1 MTRAE
6 AWCIWIASLL
16 VAGTGI
22 VYGVMRYALTPA
34 DPLAVVNHPWQ
45 PQVQHLHVLL
55 APTLVFAVGLIWR
68 RHVWAGLKARG
79 RAFRSGLTLALTAF
93 PMVVSGYLLQV
104 AIDDAWRKRWIGV
117 HLVTSGLWVVGLLAH
132 RIAAPWRRALPLVLL
147 ALAGLAAPAG
157 DSAAAPAPMDQTPVT
172 VERSFALMGTTLLVQ
187 VTADSRAA
195 GIAASEAGI
204 RACEAA
210 VERLSTW
217 GGTSELARFL
227 AAPAGQA
234 IALSPALYAELT
246 GACAFTRATGGA
258 FDPGIG
264 ALIAAWDLR
273 GTGRR
278 PTVEELA
285 RARASSGIL
294 RLELAGGRA
303 IRPVGLVI
311 DEGGFGKGAAL
322 DDAARA
328 VLAAGARQ
336 ARFDLGGQWLV
347 AGAGDSVT
355 IELADPR
362 ARARPVASVRI
373 AAGSLST
380 SGQSERGVT
389 VDGERIGHVLD
400 PRTGQPARDFGSLT
414 VWATTAFAADC
425 LSTGLYVL
433 GPDSALA
440 WAARTPEIEVVVI
453 ETRPPGLIV
462 RSSAGIAHR
471 IACIAPDA
479 RVDAPGASD

>member
-1 MTRAE
+1 M
-6 AWCIWIASLL
+6 L

-34 DPLAVVNHPWQ
+34 DPMAVVNHPWQ
-45 PQVQHLHVLL
+45 PALQHWHVLS

-68 RHVWAGLKARG
+68 RHVWAGLKTRG

-104 AIDDAWRKRWIGV
+104 SIDDDWRRRWIGV
-117 HLVTSGLWVVGLLAH
+117 HLVTSGLWVVGLVLH
-132 RIAAPWRRALPLVLL
+132 RIADPWRRALPLVLL
-147 ALAGLAAPAG
+147 GLASLAAPAG
-157 DSAAAPAPMDQTPVT
+157 ESAASPAPADRAPVT
-172 VERSFALMGTTLLVQ
+172 VERPFALMGTTLLVQ

-217 GGTSELARFL
+217 DSTSELARFL
-227 AAPAGQA
+227 AAPAGQP
-234 IALSPALYAELT
+234 IALSPALSAELT
-246 GACAFTRATGGA
+246 GACEFTRATGGA

-278 PTVEELA
+278 PTAEELA

-303 IRPVGLVI
+303 IRPAGLVI

-322 DDAARA
+322 DDAPFSPPGPARR
-328 VLAAGARQ
+328 GSI
-336 ARFDLGGQWLV
+336 
-347 AGAGDSVT
+347 SVVSGWSSAEAT
-355 IELADPR
+355 RSRSSSPIRGP
-362 ARARPVASVRI
+362 ARARSRACGSPPARSLRAARASV
-373 AAGSLST
+373 G
-380 SGQSERGVT
+380 
-389 VDGERIGHVLD
+389 
-400 PRTGQPARDFGSLT
+400 
-414 VWATTAFAADC
+414 
-425 LSTGLYVL
+425 
-433 GPDSALA
+433 
-440 WAARTPEIEVVVI
+440 
-453 ETRPPGLIV
+453 
-462 RSSAGIAHR
+462 
-471 IACIAPDA
+471 
-479 RVDAPGASD
+479 

>member
-1 MTRAE
+1 MSRAE
-6 AWCIWIASLL
+6 AWCIWIASLV

-22 VYGVMRYALTPA
+22 VYGVMRYALAPI
-34 DPLAVVNHPWQ
+34 DPMAVINHPWQ
-45 PQVQHLHVLL
+45 PALQHWHVLL

-68 RHVWAGLKARG
+68 RHVWAGLKTRG

-93 PMVVSGYLLQV
+93 PMVISGYLLQV
-104 AIDDAWRKRWIGV
+104 AIDDAWRQRWIAV
-117 HLVTSGLWVVGLLAH
+117 HLVTSGLWVVGLVAH

-147 ALAGLAAPAG
+147 VLASRAAPAG
-157 DSAAAPAPMDQTPVT
+157 EPLSAKAATPAAPVT
-172 VERSFALMGTTLLVQ
+172 VERSFALMGTTLLVG

-195 GIAASEAGI
+195 GIAASEAAI
-204 RACEAA
+204 RACETA
-210 VERLSTW
+210 EQRLSTW
-217 GGTSELARFL
+217 NTTSELARFL

-234 IALSPALYAELT
+234 IALSPALYAELET
-246 GACAFTRATGGA
+246 AQHFTRATGGA
-258 FDPGIG
+258 FDPGLG

-278 PTVEELA
+278 PTAEDLA

-303 IRPVGLVI
+303 IRPAGLLI

-328 VLAAGARQ
+328 ALAAGARQ

-347 AGAGDSVT
+347 AGRGDSVT

-373 AAGSLST
+373 AAGSLSV

-414 VWATTAFAADC
+414 VWAPTAFAADC

-453 ETRPPGLIV
+453 ETRAAGLSV
-462 RSSAGIAHR
+462 RSTPGIAHR
-471 IACIAPDA
+471 ITCIAPDA

>member
-1 MTRAE
+1 
-6 AWCIWIASLL
+6 
-16 VAGTGI
+16 
-22 VYGVMRYALTPA
+22 MRI
-34 DPLAVVNHPWQ
+34 D
-45 PQVQHLHVLL
+45 
-55 APTLVFAVGLIWR
+55 VFLPF
-68 RHVWAGLKARG
+68 LKKPKKG
-79 RAFRSGLTLALTAF
+79 
-93 PMVVSGYLLQV
+93 
-104 AIDDAWRKRWIGV
+104 
-117 HLVTSGLWVVGLLAH
+117 
-132 RIAAPWRRALPLVLL
+132 
-147 ALAGLAAPAG
+147 AAPAG
-157 DSAAAPAPMDQTPVT
+157 EPLSAKAATPAAPVT
-172 VERSFALMGTTLLVQ
+172 VERSFALMGTTLLVG

-195 GIAASEAGI
+195 GIAASEAAI
-204 RACEAA
+204 RACETA
-210 VERLSTW
+210 EQRLSTW
-217 GGTSELARFL
+217 NTTSELARFL

-234 IALSPALYAELT
+234 IALSPALYAELET
-246 GACAFTRATGGA
+246 AQHFTRATGGA
-258 FDPGIG
+258 FDPGLG

-273 GTGRR
+273 GTG
-278 PTVEELA
+278 
-285 RARASSGIL
+285 
-294 RLELAGGRA
+294 LELAGGRA
-303 IRPVGLVI
+303 IRPAGLLI

-328 VLAAGARQ
+328 ALAAGARQ

-347 AGAGDSVT
+347 AGRGDSVT

-373 AAGSLST
+373 AAGSLSV

-414 VWATTAFAADC
+414 VWAPTAFAADC

-453 ETRPPGLIV
+453 ETRAAGLSV
-462 RSSAGIAHR
+462 RSTPGIAHR
-471 IACIAPDA
+471 ITCIAPDA